1 MYLSLWYSFIMFYVA
16 LRILLY
22 DKTRS
27 LITLLGVV
35 FAVGLIFNQLGI
47 FLGLMETSSVIIDHT
62 PGDIWVTSKNS
73 KNFDFSQ
80 PFPEYIYNHTI
91 ADPDIQSAEK
101 LIVAWGIIRQKEG
114 GTEQVEVVGFN
125 PDTGVGG
132 PWDMMEGDPR
142 RLKNGNFAIVDESAM
157 KRLGKIQVGEHRD
170 VLAHR
175 LEIIGISRGVKSF
188 TTAPILFT
196 SFELAQR
203 LVTYMG
209 SDSTVFVVAKVK
221 QGAAAEPVIER
232 LRKRLNG
239 VDVFSAADFSMKT
252 RKYWAIE
259 TGVGFSFMLTIVISF
274 LVGMLI
280 VGQTIYNS
288 TMEHIKEFGTLKALG
303 ANNLDIYKIIFSQ
316 AMINAMLGYIVSLI
330 VTIATVKVYELGG
343 MVMVVRGWV
352 NFLVLALTLVMCLS
366 AAFVSVRRIKKIDP
380 AILFRG

>member
-1 MYLSLWYSFIMFYVA
+1 MFYVA

-22 DKTRS
+22 DKVRS

-47 FLGLMETSSVIIDHT
+47 FLGLMETSSVIVDHT

-80 PFPEYIYNHTI
+80 PFPDYVYHQTI
-91 ADPDIQSAEK
+91 SDAGIQSAEK

-125 PDTGVGG
+125 PDSGVGG
-132 PWDMMEGDPR
+132 PWELVSGDLKH
-142 RLKNGNFAIVDESAM
+142 LKNGNYAIVDESAM
-157 KRLGKIQVGEHRD
+157 KRLGRIQVGEYRD
-170 VLAHR
+170 VLSHR
-175 LEIIGISRGVKSF
+175 LQIVGISRGAKSF

-203 LVTYMG
+203 LVTYVG

-221 QGAAAEPVIER
+221 PGVSVKDVVTR
-232 LRKRLNG
+232 LKARFKG
-239 VDVFSAADFSMKT
+239 VDVFVADDFSMKT
-252 RKYWAIE
+252 RRYWAVE
-259 TGVGFSFMLTIVISF
+259 TGVGFSFLLTIIISF

-303 ANNLDIYKIIFSQ
+303 ATNREIYKIIFSQ
-316 AMINAMLGYIVSLI
+316 AMINALAGYIVSLI
-330 VTIATVKVYELGG
+330 ITLASVKIYEAGG

-352 NFLVLALTLVMCLS
+352 NFLVLGLTLLMCFAS
-366 AAFVSVRRIKKIDP
+366 AFVSVRRIKRIDP

>member
-1 MYLSLWYSFIMFYVA
+1 MFYVA

-22 DKTRS
+22 DKVRS

-35 FAVGLIFNQLGI
+35 FAVGLIFNQMGI
-47 FLGLMETSSVIIDHT
+47 FLGLMETSSVIVDHT

-80 PFPEYIYNHTI
+80 PFPDYVYHQTI
-91 ADPDIQSAEK
+91 ADDGIQSAEK

-125 PDTGVGG
+125 PDSGVGG
-132 PWDMMEGDPR
+132 PWELVSGDLR
-142 RLKNGNFAIVDESAM
+142 LLKNGNYAIVDESAM
-157 KRLGKIQVGEHRD
+157 KRLGRIQVGEYRD
-170 VLAHR
+170 VLSHR
-175 LEIIGISRGVKSF
+175 LQVVGISRGAKSF

-203 LVTYMG
+203 LVTYVG
-209 SDSTVFVVAKVK
+209 SDSTVFVVAKIKPGINVD
-221 QGAAAEPVIER
+221 QVVSR
-232 LRKRLNG
+232 LKERLNG
-239 VDVFSAADFSMKT
+239 VDVFVARDFSMKT
-252 RKYWAIE
+252 RRYWAVE
-259 TGVGFSFMLTIVISF
+259 TGVGFSFLLTIIISF

-288 TMEHIKEFGTLKALG
+288 TVEHIKEFGTLKALG
-303 ANNLDIYKIIFSQ
+303 ASNREIYKIIFSQ
-316 AMINAMLGYIVSLI
+316 AMINALAGYIVSLI
-330 VTIATVKVYELGG
+330 VTLASVKIYEAGG

-352 NFLVLALTLVMCLS
+352 NFLVLGLTLLMCFAS
-366 AAFVSVRRIKKIDP
+366 AFVSVRRIKRIDP

>member
-1 MYLSLWYSFIMFYVA
+1 MFYVA

-22 DKTRS
+22 DKVRS

-80 PFPEYIYNHTI
+80 PIPEYIRHKI
-91 ADPDIQSAEK
+91 ASETGVDWAER
-101 LIVAWGIIRQKEG
+101 LIVGWAVIRQKAG
-114 GTEQVEVVGFN
+114 GNEQLEVVGFD
-125 PDTGVGG
+125 PDRGVGG
-132 PWDMMEGDPR
+132 PWDMKTGQIGS
-142 RLKNGNFAIVDESAM
+142 LKNGNFAIIDESAE
-157 KRLGKIQVGEHRD
+157 KRLGKIDVGEYRD
-170 VLAHR
+170 VVSHR
-175 LEIIGISRGVKSF
+175 MQIVGISRGVKSF
-188 TTAPILFT
+188 TTAPIMFT
-196 SFELAQR
+196 TFDVAKKLIP
-203 LVTYMG
+203 YMG
-209 SDSTVFVVAKVK
+209 SENAVFIVAKVSK
-221 QGAAAEPVIER
+221 NVPIEQVIDSIKKSVPV
-232 LRKRLNG
+232 
-239 VDVFSAADFSMKT
+239 VDAYSKADFSMKT

-259 TGVGFSFMLTIVISF
+259 TGVGFSFMLTIIISF

-303 ANNLDIYKIIFSQ
+303 ANNMDIYRIIFSQ
-316 AMINAMLGYIVSLI
+316 AMINAMLGYIISLI
-330 VTIATVKVYELGG
+330 ITIATVKVYELGG
-343 MVMVVRGWV
+343 LVMVVRGWV
-352 NFLVLALTLVMCLS
+352 NFLVLGLTLLMCLS

>member
-1 MYLSLWYSFIMFYVA
+1 MFYVA

-22 DKTRS
+22 DTTRS

-35 FAVGLIFNQLGI
+35 FAVGLIFNQLGT
-47 FLGLMETSSVIIDHT
+47 FLGLMETSSVIIDRT

-80 PFPEYIYNHTI
+80 PFPEYIYYQTI

-114 GTEQVEVVGFN
+114 GTEQVEIVGFN

-132 PWDMMEGDPR
+132 PWDMLAGDPR
-142 RLKNGNFAIVDESAM
+142 SLKNGNFAIVDESAM
-157 KRLGKIQVGEHRD
+157 KRLGKIQVGEYRD
-170 VLAHR
+170 VLFHR
-175 LEIIGISRGVKSF
+175 LQIVGISRGVKSF

-221 QGAAAEPVIER
+221 PGVEVKQVISR
-232 LRKRLNG
+232 LQQRLKG
-239 VDVFSAADFSMKT
+239 VDVYTAAEFSMKT

-303 ANNLDIYKIIFSQ
+303 ASNKDIYKIIFSQ
-316 AMINAMLGYIVSLI
+316 AIINAMFGYIISLI
-330 VTIATVKVYELGG
+330 ITISTVKLYELGG

-352 NFLVLALTLVMCLS
+352 NFLVLGLTLLMCLG
-366 AAFVSVRRIKKIDP
+366 AAFVSVRRIKSIDP

>member
-1 MYLSLWYSFIMFYVA
+1 MFYVA

-47 FLGLMETSSVIIDHT
+47 FLGLMETSSVIIDRT

-80 PFPEYIYNHTI
+80 PFPEYIYYQTI

-132 PWDMMEGDPR
+132 PWDMLAGDPR
-142 RLKNGNFAIVDESAM
+142 NLKNGNFAIVDESAM
-157 KRLGKIQVGEHRD
+157 KRLGKIQVGEYRD
-170 VLAHR
+170 VLFHR
-175 LEIIGISRGVKSF
+175 LQIVGISRGVKSF

-221 QGAAAEPVIER
+221 PGVEVKQVISR
-232 LRKRLNG
+232 LQQRLKG
-239 VDVFSAADFSMKT
+239 VDVYTAGEFSMKT

-303 ANNLDIYKIIFSQ
+303 ASNKDIYKIIFSQ
-316 AMINAMLGYIVSLI
+316 AIINAMLGYIISLI
-330 VTIATVKVYELGG
+330 ITISTVKLYELGG

-352 NFLVLALTLVMCLS
+352 NFLVLGLTLLMCLG
-366 AAFVSVRRIKKIDP
+366 AAFVSVRRIKSIDP